1 MPLDAASAAALAQH
15 HARVDALARLLAAP
29 PGGAALRRI
38 DTHISSLLLV
48 GDEVWKLKKP
58 LALGFLDF
66 RSVAAR
72 RHFCDEE
79 LRLNRRTAP
88 AYYLG
93 VHPVIGPE
101 DAPSIGPALAPAQVD
116 PPGTIDWALHL
127 RRFDDTRL
135 LAHLAER
142 GELSAEL
149 VERLADRLV
158 DFHAALPPAG
168 PGVGVPEVTLR
179 WVRDNLA
186 AVAALAPDA
195 AAAAR
200 IAALATWSEA
210 RAAALL
216 PRLAQRHAAGRV
228 RECHGDAHLANWVLI
243 GDDRD
248 GEPLAFDALEFN
260 AELRWIDVAAELAF
274 PWMDLLAHGLD
285 GLAQRLLN
293 RWLERSGDFDALGL
307 LRWQAVYR
315 ALVRVKV
322 AWIHA
327 TEPDVPEPEREAEY
341 AAAEHGLA
349 LAERLAAGP
358 APRLVVTWGLSGA
371 GKSTVAGVVAQ
382 ALGAVWLRSDVE
394 RKRLFDMAPTDRPG
408 PPGSATE
415 PARLYGREA
424 TERTYAHL
432 LTTAARALAD
442 GWPVVVDAACL
453 RAAERR
459 ALMEL
464 ADQASVPGHL
474 LECRAP
480 EPVLR
485 ERIARRE
492 AEGRDASDAGVAVLD
507 FQQRVAE
514 PFDPAELAGLA
525 GCAAEVIDTA
535 GDRGDCRSEVGRR
548 CVAWVSGTGRPPIG
562 IA

>member
-1 MPLDAASAAALAQH
+1 VPLDPASAAALAQH
-15 HARVDALARLLAAP
+15 RALIDALAQRLVAAH
-29 PGGAALRRI
+29 GGAPLRRI
-38 DTHISSLLLV
+38 DTHISSLLLL

-58 LALGFLDF
+58 LGLGFLDF
-66 RSVAAR
+66 RSVDAR

-88 AYYLG
+88 ALYLG
-93 VHPVIGPE
+93 VQPVIGPA
-101 DAPSIGPALAPAQVD
+101 DAPQLGPACAPDVAA

-127 RRFDDTRL
+127 RRFDDARL

-142 GELSAEL
+142 GELSAAL

-158 DFHAALPPAG
+158 EFHAGLPSAG
-168 PGVGVPEVTLR
+168 PGVGAPEVTLR

-195 AAAAR
+195 AAAER
-200 IAALATWSEA
+200 IAALAAWNEA

-216 PRLAQRHAAGRV
+216 PRLAQRHAAGQV
-228 RECHGDAHLANWVLI
+228 RECHGDAHLANWVEI
-243 GDDRD
+243 D
-248 GEPLAFDALEFN
+248 GEPVAFDALEFN
-260 AELRWIDVAAELAF
+260 AELRWIDVAAELTF

-285 GLAQRLLN
+285 ALAHRLLQ
-293 RWLERSGDFDALGL
+293 RWLERTGDFDALGL

-327 TEPDVPEPEREAEY
+327 AEPDVPEPVRRAER

-371 GKSTVAGVVAQ
+371 GKSTVAGAIAE

-394 RKRLFDMAPTDRPG
+394 RKRLFGMAPTDRPG

-415 PARLYGREA
+415 PARLYGRDA
-424 TERTYAHL
+424 TERTYAL
-432 LTTAARALAD
+432 LQTTAAQALAD
-442 GWPVVVDAACL
+442 GWAVVVDAACL
-453 RAAERR
+453 RAHERR
-459 ALMEL
+459 ALM
-464 ADQASVPGHL
+464 AVAAQAGVPGHL

-485 ERIARRE
+485 ARIARRE
-492 AEGRDASDAGVAVLD
+492 AEGRDASDAGLAVLD
-507 FQQRVAE
+507 FQRRAIE
-514 PFDPAELAGLA
+514 PFDPAELADLV
-525 GCAAEVIDTA
+525 GCEAEVIETE
-535 GDRGDCRSEVGRR
+535 GDRAELARR
-548 CVAWVSGTGRPPIG
+548 CRDWARSRMP
-562 IA
+562 